1 MTDPADEV
9 PATEL
14 SATDARILDFLAEHG
29 FDASRI
35 DRLPADDRPRALAI
49 IRQMDV
55 LDRYPVDPPHES
67 IVDATLAR
75 IDRHE
80 EQRNAAMR
88 IGATR
93 WRPRVRLADVVGI
106 AALLLVA
113 TGVALPMLTQLR
125 AQSLSAVCASN
136 LRSLGGA
143 LAHYANEN
151 GGAMPAMA
159 GIGGGLFGD
168 STPVPPT
175 ATAPATTPQ
184 QAMRQAAER
193 AAMIRALNAVRG
205 GVTVT
210 VIPNWGTF
218 QHSANLALLV
228 SKGYA
233 DVHAL
238 RCPGCAAGAA
248 CFAYRVPA
256 QGARFQLDTPH
267 RMVVVSDANPVIE
280 LRRNG
285 QKIDRSVLSSRNH
298 GESGQNL
305 LFCDAA
311 VEWRTSPIL
320 TDSPSKVID
329 NIWLPRGDDGTERA
343 DLRVR
348 PKDPNDTFVA
358 Q

>member
-1 MTDPADEV
+1 MTDPKDEI

-14 SATDARILDFLAEHG
+14 SASDARVLDFLAEHG

-35 DRLPADDRPRALAI
+35 AELPAEDRPRALAI

-55 LDRYPVDPPHES
+55 LERYPVDPPHES
-67 IVDATLAR
+67 VVDATLAR
-75 IDRHE
+75 IDRFE
-80 EQRNAAMR
+80 AERAASMR
-88 IGATR
+88 IGGR
-93 WRPRVRLADVVGI
+93 WRPRVRLSDVVGV

-113 TGVALPMLTQLR
+113 TGVALPMISQVR
-125 AQSLSAVCASN
+125 AQSLSTVCANN
-136 LRSLGGA
+136 LRALGAG
-143 LAHYANEN
+143 LANYANEH
-151 GGAMPAMA
+151 GGSMPAMA
-159 GIGGGLFGD
+159 GIGGGLFGSD
-168 STPVPPT
+168 QP
-175 ATAPATTPQ
+175 TPQ
-184 QAMRQAAER
+184 GMPSAVRGNGQPPAVQAAER
-193 AAMIRALNAVRG
+193 AALARALNAVHG

-210 VIPNWGTF
+210 IVPNWGSF

-228 SKGYA
+228 SKGYC

-267 RMVVVSDANPVIE
+267 RIVVVSDANPVIE

-285 QKIDRSVLSSRNH
+285 HQVDQSILSSRNH
-298 GESGQNL
+298 NESGQNL
-305 LFCDAA
+305 LFSDAS

-320 TDSPSKVID
+320 NGGAPTGID
-329 NIWLPRGDDGTERA
+329 NIWLPRGEDGREHA
-343 DLRVR
+343 DLKVR
-348 PKDPNDTFVA
+348 PKDPTDTFVA